1 MHVCICTRTDVFLS
15 VTAVAQGEGVWRLF
29 PAFRAPPPA
38 TESIALGQEPTRPHN
53 RSLSFL
59 FFIFFV
65 RKKNKT
71 VLCIFSGYIRKKGV
85 FGGWGRWG
93 WVGGVS
99 PRDLHSLSVCSDVP
113 LCCLRLIG

>member
-29 PAFRAPPPA
+29 PAFRAPPPPA

-85 FGGWGRWG
+85 FGGWGRVG
-93 WVGGVS
+93 VGG
-99 PRDLHSLSVCSDVP
+99 RSLAQRPSLAFS
-113 LCCLRLIG
+113 L